1 MLMTTETARLHI
13 STELSDLALEYKIRG
28 LEKMVRAYTHNNFQL
43 KNIRSICSCNGETV
57 SGLHPLIK
65 IGDTVEITNSRY
77 NDDIYTVVEILDSG
91 AVFDKPVNPEDNLK
105 ITKVFYPENVVLGVL
120 KLLEWDINR
129 SDKLGIQSET
139 ISRHSVTYS
148 DASGGN
154 STLGFPNALTGFL
167 EPYRKA
173 RF

>member
-1 MLMTTETARLHI
+1 MLMTVTTARSYI
-13 STELSDLALEYKIRG
+13 NTELSDQALEYKIQG

-43 KNIRSICSCNGETV
+43 KNIRSICSCDGEKIL
-57 SGLHPLIK
+57 GLHPLIK
-65 IGDTVEITNSRY
+65 VGDTVEITNSRF

-91 AVFDKPVNPEDNLK
+91 AVFNKPVNPEENLK
-105 ITKVFYPENVVLGVL
+105 ITKVFYPEDVVLGAV
-120 KLLEWDINR
+120 KLLDWDINR

-148 DASGGN
+148 DGSTGKGGF
-154 STLGFPNALTGFL
+154 GFPNALTGFL